1 MADQVQNQEE
11 EDDTLIHWQQQS
23 SYEIMTDEFWDN
35 FPHLINETVESFIC
49 YYDDIDKREDDGNLY
64 KPIDYFT
71 SQSFDSWCKHFDE
84 CNTFLPAQYDLRDGD
99 EVWCYKVQTT
109 DFIPI
114 GFEITIP
121 YNFISEKNHF
131 DEAYAE
137 KYGRIVAFRTGTTTE
152 NGCLTLGHV
161 IAIERGTEKPYDRR
175 MVLVRTHGYGQLTN
189 DTLESWIFK
198 KYRIKNHYH
207 YITYYHRILDLNQ
220 YEDDDHIKNCLR
232 CDDCYYEI
240 ARVMKNEWNIDLPLR
255 TIVDG
260 IMRKS
265 MEVYIPGL
273 INYSSNLLKDIIK
286 RWYFMYDPYQLMVK
300 IFCNFRELDDFT
312 GSRSGRFQ
320 LYTKPHEFMRRFNI
334 FINEEMIVRN
344 TFKCYRCSADLF
356 KINDVECFSNEGTT
370 VFRVNPHGEIHQLR
384 TFKNCV
390 SGAVCVTGLPNP
402 SMTYFE
408 GYKWRFLHCKNC
420 QSFLGWRFESRVFT
434 PSIFYA
440 VLDRN
445 IYPSSSI
452 FNGDDLTEMGEI
464 WQRNRTL
471 CTYYF
476 TRNVRDVDDERPP
489 VFDDTDIDFV
499 TSEFEDHILRRL
511 IESPEE
517 EEEVYNG
524 SIINRAVIQ
533 FGGDLNRINLLEQG
547 NQFQIVN
554 LGIRNIFGNGFI
566 AHMVQEVE
574 DVGMIG
580 IDEEE
585 DEEEDEEDD
594 EEDENDIVS
603 LHGSES
609 IDVSDSINDD
619 SSSDMM
625 MDDVIVAYDDNS
637 ETNSVN
643 GGNNIMIE
651 EDFGENDD
659 TRSKESDSDSS
670 NEMERDDNVQINDND
685 DVETRSRESDNEIY
699 NIYENDYSD
708 NEDAI

>member
-1 MADQVQNQEE
+1 MADEIQNQE

-35 FPHLINETVESFIC
+35 FPHLINETMESFTC
-49 YYDDIDKREDDGNLY
+49 YDDDIDKREDDGNLY
-64 KPIDYFT
+64 RPIDYFT

-84 CNTFLPAQYDLRDGD
+84 CNSFVPAQYDLRDGD

-121 YNFISEKNHF
+121 YNFISEKNYF
-131 DEAYAE
+131 DEKYAE
-137 KYGRIVAFRTGTTTE
+137 KYGRIVAFRNGTTIE

-198 KYRIKNHYH
+198 KYKIKNHYH
-207 YITYYHRILDLNQ
+207 YITYYHRILDFTQ
-220 YEDDDHIKNCLR
+220 YENEDHIRNCLR

-260 IMRKS
+260 IIRKS

-273 INYSSNLLKDIIK
+273 INYSSDLLKDIIK

-356 KINDVECFSNEGTT
+356 KVDDVECFSNEGTT
-370 VFRVNPHGEIHQLR
+370 LFRVNPHGEIHQLR

-420 QSFLGWRFESRVFT
+420 QRFLGWRFESRVFT

-440 VLDRN
+440 VLDRS
-445 IYPSSSI
+445 IYPSSSA
-452 FNGDDLTEMGEI
+452 FTGEDLTEMGEI

-489 VFDDTDIDFV
+489 VFDDTDVDFL
-499 TSEFEDHILRRL
+499 TSEFEDHILNRL

-517 EEEVYNG
+517 EVLNVPT
-524 SIINRAVIQ
+524 INRGVVQ
-533 FGGDLNRINLLEQG
+533 FGRDLNRINLLEEE

-554 LGIRNIFGNGFI
+554 LDIRNIFENEII
-566 AHMVQEVE
+566 ANMEQGEDE

-585 DEEEDEEDD
+585 DEVEI
-594 EEDENDIVS
+594 EEDENELVS

-609 IDVSDSINDD
+609 IDVSDSVNDD
-619 SSSDMM
+619 SSSDVV
-625 MDDVIVAYDDNS
+625 MDDIIAAYDNNS
-637 ETNSVN
+637 ETNSV
-643 GGNNIMIE
+643 GNNVMFE
-651 EDFGENDD
+651 NDFGENED

-670 NEMERDDNVQINDND
+670 NEMERDDNAQINDNSD
-685 DVETRSRESDNEIY
+685 GETRSGGSDNEIH
-699 NIYENDYSD
+699 NIYENDHSD
-708 NEDAI
+708 IEDTI